1 MGSYV
6 NDVVYKWPAIYE
18 RLYLFRQTKK
28 NLGISTT
35 ASSSLQ
41 CLHCIF
47 SAKKE
52 KPGLMEEGGEEN
64 GMSVYAI
71 IWQTNKKFNPFLFR
85 LLLEKAQ

>member
-1 MGSYV
+1 MASHLR
-6 NDVVYKWPAIYE
+6 KA
-18 RLYLFRQTKK
+18 LFVQTDQK

-52 KPGLMEEGGEEN
+52 KTGLMEEGGEEN

-71 IWQTNKKFNPFLFR
+71 IWQTKKFNPFLFR